1 MTELDVKMQNNC
13 TLDNQAAVFD
23 AVLAACLAIK
33 AHCDSFMVWGI
44 SDTLWSPT
52 QVSD

>member
-1 MTELDVKMQNNC
+1 MTMQVWVTELDVKMQNKC

-33 AHCDSFMVWGI
+33 
-44 SDTLWSPT
+44 P
-52 QVSD
+52 Q